1 MLLVF
6 FFSSIRRHTRGAL
19 VTGVQTCALPIS
31 EDYRN
36 RARRE
41 DYLAAMDD
49 MFRLTSTRWAPWQ
62 VVDGNDKKAA
72 RIAALTY
79 VADRLEAAVP
89 MDMPDAEPE
98 VVKLAKAA
106 FGYQG
111 YSAMPARSAER
122 RVGKWG
128 VSTCRSRGQP

>member
-1 MLLVF
+1 MRPVPPLT
-6 FFSSIRRHTRGAL
+6 TRTDTRFPYTTLFRSEQDESLAARL
-19 VTGVQTCALPIS
+19 STPWKRWKTGT

-72 RIAALTY
+72 RIAPLTY
-79 VADRLEAAVP
+79 VAYPLEAAVP
-89 MDMPDAEPE
+89 MRSE
-98 VVKLAKAA
+98 
-106 FGYQG
+106 
-111 YSAMPARSAER
+111 ARC
-122 RVGKWG
+122 VGKERVRLG
-128 VSTCRSRGQP
+128 KSRWWPIH

>member
-1 MLLVF
+1 M
-6 FFSSIRRHTRGAL
+6 IRRPPIATRTDTRFPYTTL
-19 VTGVQTCALPIS
+19 FRSTGT

-79 VADRLEAAVP
+79 VADRLEAAVQ
-89 MDMPDAEPE
+89 MVMQDAVPE
-98 VVKLAKAA
+98 VVKLAIAA
-106 FGYQG
+106 FGDQG
-111 YSAMPARSAER
+111 LRAIHDGSRTEVR
-122 RVGKWG
+122 RGGKAC
-128 VSTCRSRGQP
+128 VVNSKPRGGA